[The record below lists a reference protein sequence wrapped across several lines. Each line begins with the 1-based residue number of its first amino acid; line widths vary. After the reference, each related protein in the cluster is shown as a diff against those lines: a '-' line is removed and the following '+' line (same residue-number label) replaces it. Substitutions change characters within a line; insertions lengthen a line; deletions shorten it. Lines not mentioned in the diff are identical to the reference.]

1 MRKRKIITVFAIML
15 AAVMPAALAGCSATV
30 TDTNPPA
37 PESTAES
44 STESSAE
51 SSAES
56 STEESSAAESSE
68 TTVVTESSA
77 DESSA
82 AESSTEE
89 SSAAE
94 SSAAESSAAE
104 SSSSEGAK
112 KVTVK
117 FTKPSD
123 WGDEIYVYAYLSAAD
138 KNADWPGEK
147 MKKESDGTYSYE
159 LDDHF
164 SSESGTM
171 VIFNDTKN
179 QVPKSGDGFI
189 AKDGETYTIDTS
201 R

>member
-82 AESSTEE
+82 AESSTE
-89 SSAAE
+89 E

>member
-51 SSAES
+51 SS
-56 STEESSAAESSE
+56 TEESSAAESSE

-82 AESSTEE
+82 AESSTE
-89 SSAAE
+89 E

-179 QVPKSGDGFI
+179 QVPKSGNGFI

>member
-51 SSAES
+51 SS
-56 STEESSAAESSE
+56 TEESSAAESSE

-94 SSAAESSAAE
+94 SSAAESS
-104 SSSSEGAK
+104 SSEGAK
-112 KVTVK
+112 KKTVK

-179 QVPKSGDGFI
+179 QVPKSGNGFI

>member
-94 SSAAESSAAE
+94 SSAAESS
-104 SSSSEGAK
+104 SSEGAK

-179 QVPKSGDGFI
+179 QVPKSGNGFI